1 MGKLVFLAYEYL
13 EKNGCAKPE
22 EIAKYIAEKLG
33 VERNIQLHK
42 DVYKALQVLVNSGTV
57 KKIAHAHY
65 CINK

>member
-22 EIAKYIAEKLG
+22 EIAKYITEKLG
-33 VERNIQLHK
+33 ISKTIHK
-42 DVYKALQVLVNSGTV
+42 DLYKALQVLVKAGTV

>member
-13 EKNGCAKPE
+13 EKNRCAKPE

-33 VERNIQLHK
+33 IDKTVQLHK
-42 DVYKALQVLVNSGTV
+42 DLYKALQTLVKSGTV

-65 CINK
+65 CINE